1 VRIALFTETFVPN
14 MDGIVTRLTH
24 TIEQLTRAGDEVM
37 VIAPASRGQP
47 QELHGARVMGAFS
60 FQPPFYPQM
69 RFGLPMPRRAL
80 SRALRQF
87 APHVV
92 HAVNP
97 VALGL
102 GAVYFA
108 RRRRIPLV
116 ASYHANVTAFAHGY
130 HLGLLERP
138 GWAYLRALHNQARL
152 NLCTSRPVQM
162 ELASRGFRRLA
173 LWHPGVDA
181 ELFNPDSRSREWRA
195 RLTDGHPE
203 RTLILSVGRLA
214 REKHLEALAPAISAL
229 EDCHLGFVGKGPN
242 EEALRSSFAGLP
254 ATFVG
259 PLYGRDLAAAY
270 ASADLFVMPSPT
282 ETLGLVVIE
291 AMAAGLP
298 VVAARR
304 GGIPDLVADGATG
317 ILYDFDEPGM
327 LTSALRSLVDD
338 PLLRLQM
345 GMAGRQRA
353 ESWNWRETTARL
365 REQYAEVAAGGNA
378 VQNVA

>member
-14 MDGIVTRLTH
+14 TDGIVTRLTH
-24 TIEQLTRAGDEVM
+24 TVDQLIRAGDEVM
-37 VIAPASRGQP
+37 VIAPAARGQP
-47 QELHGARVMGAFS
+47 EWYHGARVMGAYS
-60 FQPPFYPQM
+60 FKAPFYPQM
-69 RFGLPMPRRAL
+69 RFGLPMPRRTLA
-80 SRALRQF
+80 RALRQF
-87 APHVV
+87 APQVV

-97 VALGL
+97 VSLGL

-108 RRRRIPLV
+108 RRRRLPLV

-152 NLCTSRPVQM
+152 NLCTSRPVQA
-162 ELASRGFRRLA
+162 ELAARGFRRLA
-173 LWHPGVDA
+173 LWDPGVDA
-181 ELFNPDSRSREWRA
+181 ELFHPDHRAVQWRE
-195 RLTDGHPE
+195 RLTNGHAD

-214 REKHLEALAPAISAL
+214 KEKHLEALAPAIGAL
-229 EDCHLGFVGKGPN
+229 SGCHLSFVGAGPN
-242 EEALRSSFAGLP
+242 EEALRRTFADLP

-259 PLYGRDLAAAY
+259 PLHGPELAAAY

-304 GGIPDLVADGATG
+304 GGIPDLVVDGATG
-317 ILYDFDEPGM
+317 LLYDFDQPGA
-327 LTSALRSLVDD
+327 LTYALRTMAED
-338 PLLRLQM
+338 PLLRLTM
-345 GMAGRQRA
+345 GAAGRRRA
-353 ESWNWRETTARL
+353 ERWNWRATTERL
-365 REQYAEVAAGGNA
+365 REHYAVVAAPA
-378 VQNVA
+378 PAARVVA